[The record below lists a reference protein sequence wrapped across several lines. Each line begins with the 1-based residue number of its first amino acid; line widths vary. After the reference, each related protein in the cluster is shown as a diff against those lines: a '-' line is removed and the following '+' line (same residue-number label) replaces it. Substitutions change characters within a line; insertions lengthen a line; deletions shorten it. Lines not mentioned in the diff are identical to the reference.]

1 MGPWGQYASE
11 VKEMLRWFGLNAKW
25 QFPGYV
31 PFGEWPDIP
40 SASLGIILGTAG
52 HPRGVMEETAETVE
66 REFGIP
72 FLPPVFP
79 TGWENTRR
87 FIRTLAARLGREED
101 GEALIRGK
109 EEEIFR
115 AVRDMLPATEG
126 KSAVI
131 GIGRTTDR
139 YDPADTIRSLERLR
153 MRLSAVVLYDNLAGA
168 GREVV
173 TQAVRGVSSTPILS
187 AEEGR
192 EAIRGADILL
202 TTDELLEPGTH
213 GGAGRRVRRDGHA
226 PGNIPDAL
234 PVRR

>member
-1 MGPWGQYASE
+1 
-11 VKEMLRWFGLNAKW
+11 MLRWFGLDAKW

-31 PFGEWPDIP
+31 PFREWPDIP

-52 HPRGVMEETAETVE
+52 HPLGAMEETAETVE

-87 FIRTLAARLGREED
+87 FIRTLAARLRREED
-101 GEALIRGK
+101 GEALIREK
-109 EEEIFR
+109 EEDIFR

-168 GREVV
+168 GREAVAR
-173 TQAVRGVSSTPILS
+173 AVRGASSAPILS

-202 TTDELLEPGTH
+202 TTDELLEPGTKQLFIPMVALVGASGETAMLRGIYRTLCRYGDK
-213 GGAGRRVRRDGHA
+213 GGIAYV
-226 PGNIPDAL
+226 
-234 PVRR
+234 